1 MRVVGGWVGGWVRAA
16 FINKRAGLKGTH
28 ELNPERTCRLDEQH
42 GRVQACGPILRE
54 VQRAHAREAEE
65 SETHTL
71 VPLDIGQVFQHE
83 KKSRCFRGRITAK
96 DSVRLGD
103 REGCVL
109 RNVVVPGV
117 GIKWSA
123 HA

>member
-1 MRVVGGWVGGWVRAA
+1 VGGWV
-16 FINKRAGLKGTH
+16 FINKRAGLKGTQK
-28 ELNPERTCRLDEQH
+28 LNPERTCRLEEQH
-42 GRVQACGPILRE
+42 GRVQACDPILRE

-83 KKSRCFRGRITAK
+83 KESRCFRGRITAK
-96 DSVRLGD
+96 DSVRLRD
-103 REGCVL
+103 CERCVL